1 MRSLQRDIDKMS
13 TFNQRNAGIFLLALL
28 SLTRL
33 AVAADP
39 TSTQETNPAI
49 LGSFT
54 RAIQPLLLNRCAA
67 GSCHGG
73 PQGVEPKLLRGPI
86 HGQANQKTTLRNL
99 RSITTSVQHKSSDL
113 NFLSKILNHHDKRTK
128 RSATNSPLLRTHEQ
142 KLFATWL
149 TLLPHYSKTPPQPA
163 IPSPQSQSVNQ
174 ASFEQPQQQLMSPYR
189 TNRFKLLL
197 EREAN
202 PPQFPPPQDTPGLRL
217 KEILP
222 NEFPLLEQTLSK
234 TNTQPNKHSASSGE

>member
-13 TFNQRNAGIFLLALL
+13 TFNRRHAGIFLLALL
-28 SLTRL
+28 SLARL

-39 TSTQETNPAI
+39 TRTLEMNPAI

-67 GSCHGG
+67 GACHGG

-99 RSITTSVQHKSSDL
+99 HNITTSVQNKSSDL
-113 NFLSKILNHHDKRTK
+113 NFLSKILNHHDKRKK

-142 KLFATWL
+142 ELFATWL
-149 TLLPHYSKTPPQPA
+149 TSLPHYSKTPPRPA
-163 IPSPQSQSVNQ
+163 SPSPQSQSVNQ

-189 TNRFKLLL
+189 PNRFKLLL
-197 EREAN
+197 ERQSN
-202 PPQFPPPQDTPGLRL
+202 PPQFPPPQVTPGLRL

-222 NEFPLLEQTLSK
+222 NEFPLLEQTLSE
-234 TNTQPNKHSASSGE
+234 TTTQPNKHSASSGE